1 MWIKVAKIS
10 YFKNERMILHPD
22 IIISIVGELT
32 LEESGIQWGSK
43 NVRTIKQLAVL
54 ATFLLLW

>member
-32 LEESGIQWGSK
+32 LEESGVQRGSK
-43 NVRTIKQLAVL
+43 KM
-54 ATFLLLW
+54 